1 MNVQTTLINQG
12 YGKEIPVTIES
23 SNDHLLIRPLGYGD
37 YDSTDGEGT
46 PIMVEVFE
54 GKLRVIIWS
63 DINQEDPTHIIS
75 LEGAKEEL
83 RISA

>member
-63 DINQEDPTHIIS
+63 DISRRPNS
-75 LEGAKEEL
+75 YYFVRRCKR
-83 RISA
+83 RIKN